1 MPNFLEGGQ
10 SHFFERFG
18 SFVMAKMSN
27 KKGLSSLRAGGG
39 NCFLGNEKL
48 GESIMLFLLMSTI
61 LSYTW
66 LLLTVEVQ
74 FCNFQRGGLEYFTVN
89 VQLL

>member
-1 MPNFLEGGQ
+1 MEK
-10 SHFFERFG
+10 R
-18 SFVMAKMSN
+18 
-27 KKGLSSLRAGGG
+27 SSLGAHG
-39 NCFLGNEKL
+39 NCILDNEKL
-48 GESIMLFLLMSTI
+48 GESIMLFLLKSTI

-74 FCNFQRGGLEYFTVN
+74 FCNFQRGGLEDFTIN

>member
-1 MPNFLEGGQ
+1 M
-10 SHFFERFG
+10 
-18 SFVMAKMSN
+18 
-27 KKGLSSLRAGGG
+27 RARGG

-48 GESIMLFLLMSTI
+48 GERIMLLLLKSTI

-74 FCNFQRGGLEYFTVN
+74 FCNFQRGGLEDFTVI
-89 VQLL
+89 VQLLRL

>member
-1 MPNFLEGGQ
+1 MHDNGFL
-10 SHFFERFG
+10 
-18 SFVMAKMSN
+18 
-27 KKGLSSLRAGGG
+27 
-39 NCFLGNEKL
+39 CDEKL
-48 GESIMLFLLMSTI
+48 GESIMLFFVKSTT

-66 LLLTVEVQ
+66 LLLPVEVQ